1 MKNHEEDKE
10 KERAML
16 KRLGELNQEFRDIKK
31 MKKMPET
38 ILKSKIVFFCNNI
51 YCELYLIIDKYLL

>member
-16 KRLGELNQEFRDIKK
+16 KRLGELNQEIRDIK
-31 MKKMPET
+31 
-38 ILKSKIVFFCNNI
+38 VF
-51 YCELYLIIDKYLL
+51 

>member
-31 MKKMPET
+31 MKK
-38 ILKSKIVFFCNNI
+38 KK
-51 YCELYLIIDKYLL
+51 